1 MVWMMREEVAGKLPS
16 KTDEYGF
23 DQELIKYYTAKVEL
37 LEDARRHLKKYER
50 KRRSGNSTV
59 SSSGRYESEEEFNM
73 VLDDLMFF
81 AWPKI
86 KKSSNIEVPDELSE
100 GIDDS
105 VYNCNSLDMGEKKRL
120 VYLIRDLFE
129 SMNITS
135 LEREKWEADGLGAVS
150 KEGGN

>member
-1 MVWMMREEVAGKLPS
+1 MPS

-23 DQELIKYYTAKVEL
+23 DQELVKYYTKKVEL
-37 LEDARRHLKKYER
+37 LEDARRHLKRYER
-50 KRRSGNSTV
+50 RRRSGSGTV
-59 SSSGRYESEEEFNM
+59 SKSGRYESEEEFNE

-86 KKSSNIEVPDELSE
+86 KKSSNISVPENLDES
-100 GIDDS
+100 IDSDL
-105 VYNCNSLDMGEKKRL
+105 YNCRNLGMDEKRRL

-150 KEGGN
+150 KEVED